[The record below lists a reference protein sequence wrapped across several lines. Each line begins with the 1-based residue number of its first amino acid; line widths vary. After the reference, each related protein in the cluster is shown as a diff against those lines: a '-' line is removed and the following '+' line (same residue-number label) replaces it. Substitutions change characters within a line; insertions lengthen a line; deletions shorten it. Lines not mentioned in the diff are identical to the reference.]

1 MTTKEQDEYDST
13 HCRGYLIR
21 IEHCPKCGCGTI
33 ETGRG
38 KNKGWSGIEC
48 CGCGNLIE
56 NCSCSP
62 ICRWCGAKKKVIT
75 GLCEKCCRF

>member
-1 MTTKEQDEYDST
+1 MRSKEQDEYEST

-21 IEHCPKCGCGTI
+21 AEPCPKCGYRTI

-38 KNKGWSGIEC
+38 RNKGWSGIEC

-56 NCSCSP
+56 NCNCSP
-62 ICRWCGAKKKVIT
+62 RCKWCGTKKKVPT